1 MNTTAPGETRA
12 LSLLRTSDSNGG
24 ALPGLRFFVLH
35 SAFDILHFGFRAR
48 SNTEMQNVEC
58 GMKNEEGE
66 AAPPGT
72 VSCRLSGLLPT
83 IPHRPTTHHLAWRSS
98 RCGKIRTRMMCSPL
112 RGARLAV
119 IALTLVAALPAL
131 AVARRDPTFRLISRY
146 SLMEAKEAGTQAFA
160 IAEDRR
166 GVLYFGNIGG
176 VVEFDGVWWRLIKLH
191 GDSPAFS
198 LTSLADG
205 RIAVGGMD
213 EFGYLEADP
222 AGSTRYVSLVAK
234 LPEGQRETGEC
245 LYVFPTNDGVVF
257 VTTKLVARWR
267 VSGLK
272 VIRQLDDTAPPPR
285 CFLVNGSVWMAFPD
299 GLSRIEGE
307 SVVPVPGGELFKG
320 RKVRMILPWSA
331 GRQLIAVRD
340 EGLQL
345 FDGKASV
352 PFAPDASALANRFV
366 VMTGVRLADGRYA
379 IVTVQGG
386 VIVMTPDG
394 AIDEVIDSSTGLSDE
409 DIGDALVTSDGALWL
424 AMDSS
429 VSRIEASSAL
439 TVVDARGGLR
449 GTPVAVVRHHEAL
462 FVGTTSGLYKLVRPT
477 DWLSAGNL
485 VPRRIAFPVG
495 DKVRSAWAFLSSGD
509 DLLIGTGGGL
519 LVLHGDGNPVL
530 LEGTKEKLVYCLTQS
545 TVDPDLVWVG
555 LREGLGVIRR
565 KAGAWTWQGTI
576 DGSPGNVRTIIQ
588 ESAGVVWA
596 GTSYDGIARFDVT
609 GEAGALPLARVKT
622 FGQTESSVYRLA
634 GRIVFTT
641 DEKRILSLDQKA
653 GKFFPDPVLGNLGN
667 DSLPYALAD
676 DLEGNVWM
684 NTQPVGVGRRKAR
697 GTYEFDDRILMNMP
711 GRDIQTIYV
720 ETDGAVWFGTEAGL
734 VRYDSRLP
742 RRPDAPR
749 APLIRRVSVNGTPL
763 TEASGKVEIAAGA
776 RRVRFETASV
786 SYERGVQ
793 YQYRLDPIETAW
805 SPWTSEP
812 VTEFTN
818 LWEGDYKLSVRTRS
832 PRGEVSREQLWS
844 FRVLPPWY
852 RTTWA
857 WTLWGVAGFG
867 LLVGLPFAR
876 NVALRKR
883 ARLLEEQVE
892 EKTHALSH
900 TVEQLRVANDKLEV
914 LSLEDPLTGIP
925 NRRRFASS
933 LDVEW
938 KRARRAKRPLGFVLI
953 DLDHFKSLN
962 DTRGHPVGDEALRQ
976 IAGYLQRSLR
986 RTGDHVAR
994 YGGEE
999 FAIILPDTD
1008 AAGGV
1013 HFAEKLRAG
1022 IERLAIPN
1030 EGSPFRYVTAS
1041 FGVAAVIP
1049 DDNADPAELIAAA
1062 DTALYRAK
1070 RDGRNLVR
1078 AEQ

>member
-1 MNTTAPGETRA
+1 MN
-12 LSLLRTSDSNGG
+12 
-24 ALPGLRFFVLH
+24 
-35 SAFDILHFGFRAR
+35 
-48 SNTEMQNVEC
+48 
-58 GMKNEEGE
+58 
-66 AAPPGT
+66 
-72 VSCRLSGLLPT
+72 
-83 IPHRPTTHHLAWRSS
+83 RP
-98 RCGKIRTRMMCSPL
+98 CL
-112 RGARLAV
+112 RGAFAAA
-119 IALTLVAALPAL
+119 IALIAVFVALPAF
-131 AVARRDPTFRLISRY
+131 AAARRDPTFRLISRY

-176 VVEFDGVWWRLIKLH
+176 VVEFDGVWWRLIKLRA
-191 GDSPAFS
+191 DSPAFS
-198 LTSLADG
+198 VTSLADG

-213 EFGYLEADP
+213 EFGYLEPDA
-222 AGSTRYVSLVAK
+222 AGTTRYVSLVAK
-234 LPEGQRETGEC
+234 LPEGERETGEC

-257 VTTKLVARWR
+257 ITTKVVVKWR
-267 VSGLK
+267 TSGLQ
-272 VIRQLDDTAPPPR
+272 VIRKLDDSLLPPR
-285 CFLVNGSVWMAFPD
+285 CFLANGVVLMAFPD
-299 GLSRIEGE
+299 GLSRVEGDRVE
-307 SVVPVPGGELFKG
+307 PVPGGELFKG
-320 RKVRMILPWSA
+320 RKVRMILPWSE
-331 GRQLIAVRD
+331 GRQLVAVRD
-340 EGLQL
+340 EGLEL
-345 FDGKASV
+345 FDGKQST
-352 PFAPDASALANRFV
+352 PFAPEVSALANQFN
-366 VMTGVRLADGRYA
+366 VMNGVRLADGRYA
-379 IVTVQGG
+379 IVTVRGG
-386 VIVMTPDG
+386 VIVMTPAG
-394 AIDEVIDSSTGLSDE
+394 EIDEVIDSSTGLADE
-409 DIGDALVTSDGALWL
+409 DIGDALVTADGALWL

-449 GTPVAVVRHHEAL
+449 GTPVAIVRHRDEL

-485 VPRRIAFPVG
+485 VPRRIAFPVD
-495 DKVRSAWAFLSSGD
+495 DKVRSAWAFLSAGD

-519 LVLHGDGNPVL
+519 MVARGEGKPVL
-530 LEGTKEKLVYCLTQS
+530 FEETKDKLVYCMTQS

-555 LREGLGVIRR
+555 LREGLGVVRR
-565 KAGAWTWQGTI
+565 KAGSWNWIGTVE
-576 DGSPGNVRTIIQ
+576 GSPGNVRTIIE
-588 ESAGVVWA
+588 ESAGVLWA
-596 GTSYDGIARFDVT
+596 GTSYDGIARIDLT

-641 DEKRILSLDQKA
+641 DEKRILSLDQKT
-653 GKFFPDPVLGNLGN
+653 GKFSPDPVLGNLGN

-684 NTQPVGVGRRKAR
+684 NTQPVGVGRRKVR

-742 RRPDAPR
+742 RHPDAPR
-749 APLIRRVSVNGTPL
+749 APLVRRVSVDGTPL
-763 TEASGKVEIAAGA
+763 AGASRNVEIAAGA
-776 RRVRFETASV
+776 RRIRFETASV

-818 LWEGDYKLSVRTRS
+818 LWEGSYRLSVRTRS

-857 WTLWGVAGFG
+857 WIIWAVTGFG
-867 LLVGLPFAR
+867 ILVGLPYAR
-876 NVALRKR
+876 NIALRKR

-892 EKTHALSH
+892 EKTHALSL
-900 TVEQLRVANDKLEV
+900 TVEQLRIANDKLEV

-925 NRRRFASS
+925 NRRRFAASY
-933 LDVEW
+933 DMEW
-938 KRARRAKRPLGFVLI
+938 KRARRSKRPIGFVLI

-976 IAGYLQRSLR
+976 IAGFLQRSLR

-1008 AAGGV
+1008 VAGGV
-1013 HFAEKLRAG
+1013 HFAEQLRAG
-1022 IERLAIPN
+1022 VERLAIPN

-1041 FGVAAVIP
+1041 FGVAATIP
-1049 DDNADPAELIAAA
+1049 DDDADPAALIAAA

>member
-1 MNTTAPGETRA
+1 MNR
-12 LSLLRTSDSNGG
+12 LR
-24 ALPGLRFFVLH
+24 
-35 SAFDILHFGFRAR
+35 
-48 SNTEMQNVEC
+48 
-58 GMKNEEGE
+58 
-66 AAPPGT
+66 
-72 VSCRLSGLLPT
+72 
-83 IPHRPTTHHLAWRSS
+83 
-98 RCGKIRTRMMCSPL
+98 L
-112 RGARLAV
+112 RGALAAA
-119 IALTLVAALPAL
+119 IALLAALASLPAS
-131 AVARRDPTFRLISRY
+131 AATRRDPTFRLITRY

-176 VVEFDGVWWRLIKLH
+176 VVEFDGVWWRLIKLNAE
-191 GDSPAFS
+191 SPAFA
-198 LTSLADG
+198 LASLADG

-213 EFGYLEADP
+213 EFGYLEVDP
-222 AGSTRYVSLVAK
+222 TGTARYVSLVAK
-234 LPEGQRETGEC
+234 LPEGQRDTGEC

-257 VTTKLVARWR
+257 VTTKIVAKWR
-267 VSGLK
+267 VSGLQ
-272 VIRQLDDTAPPPR
+272 VIRQLDESVAPPR
-285 CFLVNGSVWMAFPD
+285 CFLLNGSVWMAFAD
-299 GLSRIEGE
+299 GLSRVDGDH
-307 SVVPVPGGELFKG
+307 VVPVPGGEIFKG
-320 RKVRMILPWSA
+320 RKVRMMLPWSE
-331 GRQLIAVRD
+331 GRQLVAIRD
-340 EGLQL
+340 GGLEL
-345 FDGKASV
+345 FDGKESK
-352 PFAPDASALANRFV
+352 PFAPDVSALANRFV

-394 AIDEVIDSSTGLSDE
+394 TIDEVIDSSTGLSDE

-449 GTPVAVVRHHEAL
+449 GTPVAIVRHREAL

-485 VPRRIAFPVG
+485 VPRRIAFPVSP
-495 DKVRSAWAFLSSGD
+495 KVRSAWAFASAGD
-509 DLLIGTGGGL
+509 DLLIGTGDGL
-519 LVLHGDGNPVL
+519 LLFRGEGEPVPI
-530 LEGTKEKLVYCLTQS
+530 EGTIEKLVYCLTPS
-545 TVDPDLVWVG
+545 TVDPELVWVG
-555 LREGLGVIRR
+555 LREGLGVLRR
-565 KAGAWTWQGTI
+565 MGGTWIWQGI
-576 DGSPGNVRTIIQ
+576 VGGSPGNVRTIVE
-588 ESAGVVWA
+588 ESAGVLWA
-596 GTSYDGIARFDVT
+596 GTSYDGIARIDLT
-609 GEAGALPLARVKT
+609 GEAGSLPLARVKT

-641 DEKRILSLDQKA
+641 DEKRILALDQKT
-653 GKFFPDPVLGNLGN
+653 GKFSHDPVLGNLGN

-697 GTYEFDDRILMNMP
+697 GSYEFDDRILMNMP
-711 GRDIQTIYV
+711 GRDIQTIYI

-742 RRPDAPR
+742 RRPEAPR
-749 APLIRRVSVNGTPL
+749 APLIRRVTVDGAPL
-763 TEASGKVEIAAGA
+763 DEVTGSVEIAAGS

-818 LWEGDYKLSVRTRS
+818 LWEGSYKLSVRTRS
-832 PRGEVSREQLWS
+832 PRGELSREQNWS

-857 WTLWGVAGFG
+857 WISWAVAGFG
-867 LLVGLPFAR
+867 ILVGLPFAR
-876 NVALRKR
+876 NIALRKR

-892 EKTHALSH
+892 EKTHALSL

-925 NRRRFASS
+925 NRRRFATSYE
-933 LDVEW
+933 LEW
-938 KRARRAKRPLGFVLI
+938 KRARRSKRPLCFVLI

-1013 HFAEKLRAG
+1013 HFAEQLRAG
-1022 IERLAIPN
+1022 VERLAIPN

-1041 FGVAAVIP
+1041 FGVAATTP
-1049 DDNADPAELIAAA
+1049 DDDADPATLIAAA

-1070 RDGRNLVR
+1070 HDGRNLVR
-1078 AEQ
+1078 TTVSEA